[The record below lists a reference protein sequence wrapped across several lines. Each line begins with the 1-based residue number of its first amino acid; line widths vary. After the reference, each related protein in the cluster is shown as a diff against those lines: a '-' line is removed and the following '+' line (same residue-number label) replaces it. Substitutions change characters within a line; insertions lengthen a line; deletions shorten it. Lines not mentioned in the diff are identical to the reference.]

1 MEPLRSPPGRA
12 PAFPGT
18 QGKEEPG
25 SSQPSCAREECCA
38 RSCPF
43 PRVPEGAGSPCA
55 GTLHFILQ
63 STGGF
68 WGLLLVGFSKYDF
81 FFEEKKLLEFK
92 LFFFFFLV
100 QSCLQK
106 KVLLHYFLKILDLRG
121 KEGAECYSTL
131 LYIRPYNFPLCYI
144 TYLRDFSRCC

>member
-1 MEPLRSPPGRA
+1 M
-12 PAFPGT
+12 
-18 QGKEEPG
+18 
-25 SSQPSCAREECCA
+25 
-38 RSCPF
+38 
-43 PRVPEGAGSPCA
+43 
-55 GTLHFILQ
+55 
-63 STGGF
+63 
-68 WGLLLVGFSKYDF
+68 GFSKYDF

-92 LFFFFFLV
+92 LFFFFLV